1 MSTLY
6 VITIG
11 LTAFLG
17 VGLLAAR
24 VVLNKYFPREVSE

>member
-6 VITIG
+6 MIAIG
-11 LTAFLG
+11 LITFLG